1 MLSVC
6 RRISEL
12 GVGTPGK
19 QVVRCSISASCVTG
33 FLAEFI
39 VEMAKQRISPR
50 GINCDW
56 LIGDILIGDTSPDI
70 YPRDAWEIK
79 AGGKCLCRR

>member
-1 MLSVC
+1 MYL
-6 RRISEL
+6 
-12 GVGTPGK
+12 PGK

-39 VEMAKQRISPR
+39 VEMAKHRISPR

-56 LIGDILIGDTSPDI
+56 LIGDILMGDTSPTKKDKDSIKMHERYKMYI
-70 YPRDAWEIK
+70 YRAK
-79 AGGKCLCRR
+79 K